1 MFSNHSSDFLGV
13 AAGLSFLLAL
23 PMFFRPLDWARVL
36 GWRLPAETDL
46 AVYFGRCLGGVVC
59 VLGAMSIVAAREV
72 LVQPFFFTLLLAAV
86 GVNIVV
92 HVWGAFKKIQPRS
105 ETIEIALW
113 VALFLAGLAFY
124 PG

>member
-1 MFSNHSSDFLGV
+1 MFSNHSSDFLVV
-13 AAGLSFLLAL
+13 AAGFAFLLAL

-36 GWRLPAETDL
+36 GWRLPAQTDL

-59 VLGAMSIVAAREV
+59 VLAAMGLVAAHEV
-72 LVQPFFFTLLLAAV
+72 LVQPFFFKLLLAAV

-92 HVWGAFKKIQPRS
+92 HVWGAIKKIQPKS
-105 ETIEIALW
+105 ETIEIAVW
-113 VALFLAGLAFY
+113 VALFLGGLAFY